1 MMGDAFKTAGMERG
15 RVRNSFF
22 KIKKP
27 GLAMMQDPVLKR
39 LGRTLMECF

>member
-1 MMGDAFKTAGMERG
+1 MERG

-27 GLAMMQDPVLKR
+27 GLASLQAPVLKR
-39 LGRTLMECF
+39 LWKNERRAFKKA